1 MAARQPLLTFLP
13 LVCSLIS
20 LILILLIL
28 LAGTSNTLSN
38 LYYLKVRLPWP
49 SLIYFGYLLQD

>member
-38 LYYLKVRLPWP
+38 IYYLKVSLP
-49 SLIYFGYLLQD
+49 